1 MLRLSKTGSY
11 AVPVVL
17 HTLDILELLYR
28 SESPL
33 RMSEIK
39 TMTRT
44 AHSTTYRILR
54 TLVDRGYV
62 SQDIDGRFGV
72 KDSGNAKIVRILED
86 DRWRSLHRTQESE
99 ATLSTDQVIE
109 ILLAILQNLRRG
121 DSTSL

>member
-33 RMSEIK
+33 RMNEIK

-86 DRWRSLHRTQESE
+86 DRWSSLHRTQESE
-99 ATLSTDQVIE
+99 ATLSADQLIE

-121 DSTSL
+121 NSTAL

>member
-28 SESPL
+28 SEFPL
-33 RMSEIK
+33 RMNEIK

-72 KDSGNAKIVRILED
+72 KDSGNARIVRILED
-86 DRWRSLHRTQESE
+86 GRSSLHRPQESE
-99 ATLSTDQVIE
+99 ATLSTDQLIE
-109 ILLAILQNLRRG
+109 ILLAILQNLRRAN
-121 DSTSL
+121 SASF